1 MAQIFLAMLGGEP
14 KFRGETNDLM
24 RRQCAGTQPELL
36 SAAVSEWTQRQSCSV
51 ADEEEANTFG
61 AMKLVPGDGQKI
73 NLQCL

>member
-1 MAQIFLAMLGGEP
+1 MLGGEP

-51 ADEEEANTFG
+51 ADDPTIRRISAAGNMF
-61 AMKLVPGDGQKI
+61 VRRQWI